1 MKRKSV
7 VVPAGVVLLSA
18 LTGVTGITGAHAQPK
33 PEPGASPW
41 GLGVGIAARTDIYA
55 GESSKLRAVPLIS
68 YQGEKFFWRGISGG
82 YHLLSRDGFTF
93 DATLGARL
101 DGIKKEDFGVA
112 ELAARGINRNLLED
126 RDGGLDLGIAG
137 SFKGQMGVV
146 ELALK
151 ADVSGASKGYEA
163 SAKYGYPLQWGSAT
177 ITPSVAVSH
186 YSAKLANYYYGTLDA
201 EVARGVVNYKP
212 GSAVIPR
219 VGIEVMRPFA
229 DKWILA
235 GGLSYSALPGKIRN
249 SPLVDRDANGVTSVF
264 VGVSRKF

>member
-1 MKRKSV
+1 MKRKSI
-7 VVPAGVVLLSA
+7 VVPAAVVLLSA
-18 LTGVTGITGAHAQPK
+18 LTGVTGAYAQPK

-41 GLGVGIAARTDIYA
+41 SLGVGVAARTDIYA
-55 GESSKLRAVPLIS
+55 GESAKLRAVPLIS

-82 YHLLSRDGFTF
+82 YHVLSRDGFTL

-101 DGIKKEDFGVA
+101 AGIKKEDFGVA

-126 RDGGLDLGIAG
+126 RDIGLDLGIAG
-137 SFKGQMGVV
+137 SFKGPMGVV

-177 ITPSVAVSH
+177 ITPNVAVSH

-201 EVARGVVNYKP
+201 EVARGVVDYKP

-219 VGIEVMRPFA
+219 VGIDLMRPFA
-229 DKWILA
+229 DKWMLT
-235 GGLSYSALPGKIRN
+235 GGLSYSALPSKIRN

>member
-7 VVPAGVVLLSA
+7 VVVPAAVVLLSA
-18 LTGVTGITGAHAQPK
+18 LTGTTGVYAQPR

-41 GLGVGIAARTDIYA
+41 GLGVGVAARTDIYA
-55 GESSKLRAVPLIS
+55 GESARLRAVPLIS
-68 YQGEKFFWRGISGG
+68 YQGERFFWRGISGG

-101 DGIKKEDFGVA
+101 GGIKKEDFGVA

-126 RDGGLDLGIAG
+126 RDNGLDLGIAG
-137 SFKGQMGVV
+137 SFKGPMGVV

-163 SAKYGYPLQWGSAT
+163 SAKYGYPLQWGPAT
-177 ITPSVAVSH
+177 ITPHFAVSH
-186 YSAKLANYYYGTLDA
+186 YSSKLANYYYGTLDA

-219 VGIEVMRPFA
+219 VGVDVMRPFA

-249 SPLVDRDANGVTSVF
+249 SPLVDRDAKGVTSLF

>member
-18 LTGVTGITGAHAQPK
+18 LTGATGAYAQPK
-33 PEPGASPW
+33 PEPGTSPW
-41 GLGVGIAARTDIYA
+41 GLGVGMAARTDIYA
-55 GESSKLRAVPLIS
+55 GESTKLRAVPLIS

-101 DGIKKEDFGVA
+101 AGIKKDDFGLA

-163 SAKYGYPLQWGSAT
+163 SAKYGYPLQWGSTT
-177 ITPSVAVSH
+177 ITPNIAVSH
-186 YSAKLANYYYGTLDA
+186 YSAKLANYYYGTLDT

-235 GGLSYSALPGKIRN
+235 GGLSYSALPNKMRN

>member
-7 VVPAGVVLLSA
+7 VVPAAVVLLSA
-18 LTGVTGITGAHAQPK
+18 LTGVTAVKGAFAQPR

-41 GLGVGIAARTDIYA
+41 GLGVGVAARTDIYA
-55 GESSKLRAVPLIS
+55 GENAKLRAVPLVS

-82 YHLLSRDGFTF
+82 YHLLSRDGFTL

-101 DGIKKEDFGVA
+101 GGIKKEDFGVA

-137 SFKGQMGVV
+137 SFKGGMGVV

-151 ADVSGASKGYEA
+151 ADVSGTSKGYEA
-163 SAKYGYPLQWGSAT
+163 SAKYGYPLQWGPAT
-177 ITPSVAVSH
+177 ITPNVALSH
-186 YSAKLANYYYGTLDA
+186 YSGKLANYYYGTLDT

-219 VGIEVMRPFA
+219 VGVDVMRPFA
-229 DKWILA
+229 GKWMLA
-235 GGLSYSALPGKIRN
+235 GGLSYSALPTKIRN
-249 SPLVDRDANGVTSVF
+249 SPLVDQDAKGVTSVF

>member
-7 VVPAGVVLLSA
+7 VVPAAVVLLSA
-18 LTGVTGITGAHAQPK
+18 LMGATGAYAQPQ

-41 GLGVGIAARTDIYA
+41 GLGLGVAARTDIYA
-55 GESSKLRAVPLIS
+55 GESAKLRAVPLIS

-82 YHLLSRDGFTF
+82 YHILSRDGFTF

-101 DGIKKEDFGVA
+101 AGIKKEDFGVA

-163 SAKYGYPLQWGSAT
+163 SAKYGYPLQWGSTT
-177 ITPSVAVSH
+177 ITPNIAVSH
-186 YSAKLANYYYGTLDA
+186 YSAKLANYYYGTHDA

-219 VGIEVMRPFA
+219 VGVEVMRPFA

-235 GGLSYSALPGKIRN
+235 GGLSYSALPSKIRN
-249 SPLVDRDANGVTSVF
+249 SPLVDRGANGVTSVF